1 QKRPRAWRL
10 PVAKKTKPLPS
21 LEWLTPRVKI
31 SRTLSLITFVAL
43 AVLLLVWNLV
53 FADLHGART
62 WVVVSIQLIP
72 LLLVAP
78 GMLSGSPR
86 AHAWLCFIVNLYFIQ
101 RVLAAINPA
110 RMVFGW
116 LEAIISLVL
125 FVAALLYTRWGYQYA
140 RKAAGES

>member
-1 QKRPRAWRL
+1 M
-10 PVAKKTKPLPS
+10 AKKTKPLPS

-31 SRTLSLITFVAL
+31 SRILSLITFVAL

-101 RVLAAINPA
+101 GVLAAINPA
-110 RMVFGW
+110 RMIFGW
-116 LEAIISLVL
+116 LEAIISLAL
-125 FVAALLYTRWGYQYA
+125 FVAALLYTRWSYQYS
-140 RKAAGES
+140 RKASGES

>member
-1 QKRPRAWRL
+1 MARKP
-10 PVAKKTKPLPS
+10 KPLPS

-31 SRTLSLITFVAL
+31 SRAVSLISFIALVAL
-43 AVLLLVWNLV
+43 LMVWNLV

-62 WVVVSIQLIP
+62 WVVISIQLIP

-78 GMLSGSPR
+78 GMISGSPR

-101 RVLAAINPA
+101 GVLAAINPA

-116 LEAIISLVL
+116 MEAIISLIL
-125 FVAALLYTRWGYQYA
+125 FIAALLYTRWGYQYT
-140 RKAAGES
+140 RKASGES